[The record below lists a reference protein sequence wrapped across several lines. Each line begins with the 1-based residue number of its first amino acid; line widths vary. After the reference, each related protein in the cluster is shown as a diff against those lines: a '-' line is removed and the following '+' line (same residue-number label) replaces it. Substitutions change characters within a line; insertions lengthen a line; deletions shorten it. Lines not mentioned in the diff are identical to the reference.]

1 MKCLHM
7 TSRRSYWCSKTKLA
21 GDHFDVQNLLWGLNS
36 FLPGLSSCKRFLL
49 FTWICKEAGHM
60 HVSAYGGVTNWWCT
74 SDAFWTFFFA
84 EWNYRSKHPMQFQK
98 HLFWLGPLKGLRFWQ
113 ILFNRISVNTIGSLS
128 LIIGTTN
135 IFETVYFFILIC
147 LDGAL
152 NRSRERS

>member
-1 MKCLHM
+1 MFKTYYRGWTLFSRVFPHVNAFFCSHEFVKKLVTCTWVHM
-7 TSRRSYWCSKTKLA
+7 EGWQI
-21 GDHFDVQNLLWGLNS
+21 GDAHLTHSG
-36 FLPGLSSCKRFLL
+36 R
-49 FTWICKEAGHM
+49 
-60 HVSAYGGVTNWWCT
+60 
-74 SDAFWTFFFA
+74 FFFA
-84 EWNYRSKHPMQFQK
+84 EWNYGSKHPIQFQK

-152 NRSRERS
+152 NRSRKSNTVTESGFTGFL